1 MASKKSK
8 ASAKSFVF
16 VGLMLASLI
25 VSVVG
30 LFLSF
35 ATTES
40 FKNILTG
47 KTESFTIGLFS
58 LESTAGVFTIIFA
71 ILAVVLA
78 LALIGVTLYTSLT
91 GKKAKVLTLVL
102 IIAALIASV
111 LFLVLSFVSC
121 AELTPEIVSG
131 ITDKKAYTLAVGAY
145 LTFFGTVLVPF
156 FAIANKLV
164 K

>member
-91 GKKAKVLTLVL
+91 GKKAKINERLLKTMMFPHKSWYSEDPSTVFF
-102 IIAALIASV
+102 IITKI
-111 LFLVLSFVSC
+111 
-121 AELTPEIVSG
+121 
-131 ITDKKAYTLAVGAY
+131 DR
-145 LTFFGTVLVPF
+145 
-156 FAIANKLV
+156 
-164 K
+164 